1 MRAHMRRTGA
11 AILAAAVAAMAIAA
25 CGDDDETGSPTAVG
39 ASGASGA
46 VGAVV
51 TAGSLVTC
59 LQAAGYGAATTDPVL
74 GLDAEHTQV
83 ELPLGDLDQGAA
95 FVVFPDEASAKAA
108 DKDASA
114 LVGVSPTELTGNV
127 VWGFD
132 AAADQSPD
140 DQQAVEAC
148 LPV

>member
-1 MRAHMRRTGA
+1 MRAHIRRTGA

-25 CGDDDETGSPTAVG
+25 CGGDDETGSPTAVG

-132 AAADQSPD
+132 AAADESPD